1 LDIHFK
7 AFALSL
13 VGMLLNKECL
23 FMYMSN
29 ITLLE
34 PTSSGI
40 GGDAFC
46 LYYDSKKG
54 TVKGLE
60 GAGR

>member
-1 LDIHFK
+1 
-7 AFALSL
+7 
-13 VGMLLNKECL
+13 MLLNKEYL

-34 PTSSGI
+34 PASSGI